1 MFFCLVGCGMD
12 GFLLGATLLL
22 PILLSLV
29 CITHFLGKGEWGFQ
43 RITSILK
50 LDTSHGLIRQ
60 GLLWLA
66 ILIPLGVGVSL
77 GSWVWLGRA
86 IDLSQSGFK
95 NFIEI
100 SILPIAVVS
109 VALPLAGLVSRF
121 HSTQQTAKQIEVV
134 SYKNNLDAFYTHRKE
149 LISYFSAI
157 PIVNYFN
164 LIDFKYEIHP
174 VLHVRFFL
182 GSPEKGFPRVDR
194 GSFDYVEGR
203 ILSAAKFLYPV
214 LEHRVESQSL
224 LDLYLNACN
233 DVYLAAKALHIKKV
247 TYELIQTGVLV
258 SSDEAA
264 PGEYDMVT
272 IGTTTLEM
280 LASLRFVKGCYDNL
294 CDFAGEPRLEIPKI
308 LDDVFNKTEKY
319 ISKEL
324 VIERLHERE
333 LAEMVASGRACY
345 DVNHELRAKQ

>member
-1 MFFCLVGCGMD
+1 MD

-50 LDTSHGLIRQ
+50 LDTAHGLIRQ

-86 IDLSQSGFK
+86 VDLSQSGF
-95 NFIEI
+95 NTFIEI
-100 SILPIAVVS
+100 SILPLAIVS

-157 PIVNYFN
+157 PDIKYFN
-164 LIDFKYEIHP
+164 LIEFEYGIHP

-182 GSPEKGFPRVDR
+182 GSPEKGFPRVNR
-194 GSFDYVEGR
+194 GSFDYVER
-203 ILSAAKFLYPV
+203 RLLSAAKFMLPV
-214 LEHRVESQSL
+214 LEGRCETLSL

-233 DVYLAAKALHIKKV
+233 DVYLAAKALHVKKV
-247 TYELIQTGVLV
+247 THELIQTGVLV
-258 SSDEAA
+258 SSKKVA
-264 PGEYDMVT
+264 PGEYDMLT

-280 LASLRFVKGCYDNL
+280 LASIRFVKGCYDNL
-294 CDFAGEPRLEIPKI
+294 CDFAGEPRLEIPKM

-324 VIERLHERE
+324 VIERLHKWD
-333 LAEMVASGRACY
+333 LAGMVASGRACY
-345 DVNHELRAKQ
+345 DVNHERRVKT